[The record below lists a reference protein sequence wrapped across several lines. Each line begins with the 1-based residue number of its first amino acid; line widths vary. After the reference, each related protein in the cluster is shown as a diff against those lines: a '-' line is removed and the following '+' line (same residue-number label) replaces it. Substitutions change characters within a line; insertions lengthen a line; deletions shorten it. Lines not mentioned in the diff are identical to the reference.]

1 MSNNRPPV
9 NSNFINNKISMFVIL
24 CADSQ
29 LDSNIELDSYG
40 VPAVDAGGIKT
51 NDGSAYHDI
60 AQGDSG
66 GEGGRGVTI
75 SIWRLGRI
83 NIYNICLRPSY
94 WRGGLRSPR
103 GGDCFPFPSQFC
115 SVRVS
120 NFTKDFFI
128 GLIRLQ
134 STSVAGLG
142 SPVSAIVLRLCAVQ
156 TLLTC

>member
-1 MSNNRPPV
+1 
-9 NSNFINNKISMFVIL
+9 MFVIL

-66 GEGGRGVTI
+66 GEGGQGVTI

-83 NIYNICLRPSY
+83 NISTTSASNHNNLLES
-94 WRGGLRSPR
+94 WDRGEATPP
-103 GGDCFPFPSQFC
+103 GGDCFSFPS
-115 SVRVS
+115 
-120 NFTKDFFI
+120 
-128 GLIRLQ
+128 
-134 STSVAGLG
+134 
-142 SPVSAIVLRLCAVQ
+142 
-156 TLLTC
+156 